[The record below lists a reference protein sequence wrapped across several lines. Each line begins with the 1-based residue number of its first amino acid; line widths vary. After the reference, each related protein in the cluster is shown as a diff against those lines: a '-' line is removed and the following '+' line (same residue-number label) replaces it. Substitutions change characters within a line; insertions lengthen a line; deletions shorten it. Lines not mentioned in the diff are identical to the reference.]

1 MSDSKVLLISPQIDY
16 AKMFGRASTTA
27 PSMIPLNL
35 LYLSAYLES
44 KNISVKILDGQVDD
58 LSEQGLIRDI
68 KQFNPN
74 IVGISCH
81 TPLVYPA
88 HRIAKT
94 VKSFSRQITV
104 IMGGP
109 HPSVLPEE
117 TIADENVDTVVR
129 GEGEITL
136 FQLVKAI
143 KSGANLNSILGITY
157 RDNGKIVVNPD
168 RPLTTDLDSLPL
180 PSRHLISIREYH
192 PQADIYYRSP
202 STIMITSR
210 GCPYKCIFCAS
221 RRISGHKYR
230 ARSPEKVIEEI
241 DILVN
246 QYGIKNIGIADDN
259 FIVNRKRTEKICD
272 ILIKEGYNRRMDWS
286 CALRADGVD
295 EPLLKKMRAAG
306 CRCICV
312 GIETGSQRLMKILN
326 KHLKLEKVEEGVKM
340 MRKAGIKVR
349 GTFLLGVPT
358 ETEEETLQTINF
370 AKKLNLDFAKFNIIT
385 PYPGTELYEMAKERG
400 LVGDDTWSRLIP
412 GIGFS
417 EAEPVFVPEGRDPKE
432 LKAKQQRAVRTFY
445 LRPRPLWNLLSNIRS
460 FNDFKRYFYAAK
472 LLLKL

>member
-16 AKMFGRASTTA
+16 TKMFGKASTTA

-44 KNISVKILDGQVDD
+44 KNIPVKILDGQVND

-109 HPSVLPEE
+109 HPTVLPEE
-117 TIADENVDTVVR
+117 TIADENVDIVVR

-136 FQLVKAI
+136 FELVEAI
-143 KSGANLNSILGITY
+143 KNGAGFNSILGVTY
-157 RDNGKIVVNPD
+157 RDNGKIVANPD
-168 RPLTTDLDSLPL
+168 RPLSTDLDSLPL
-180 PSRHLISIREYH
+180 PSRHLIPIREYH
-192 PQADIYYRSP
+192 PQADLYYRFP

-210 GCPYKCIFCAS
+210 GCPYNCIFCAS

-230 ARSPEKVIEEI
+230 VRSPEKVIEEI
-241 DILVN
+241 DVLVN

-259 FIVNRKRTEKICD
+259 FIVNRKRTEEICD
-272 ILIKEGYNRRMDWS
+272 ILIKEGYNRRVDWS

-295 EPLLKKMRAAG
+295 ESLLKKMRAAG

-370 AKKLNLDFAKFNIIT
+370 ASKLNLDFAKFNIIT

-400 LVGDDTWSRLIP
+400 LVGDDIWSRLIP

-445 LRPRPLWNLLSNIRS
+445 LRPRPLWNLVSNIRS

>member
-1 MSDSKVLLISPQIDY
+1 MSNSKVLLISPQIDY
-16 AKMFGRASTTA
+16 AKMFGRASTTT

-35 LYLSAYLES
+35 LYLSSYLES
-44 KNISVKILDGQVDD
+44 KNIPVKTLDGQVND
-58 LSEQGLIRDI
+58 LSEQSLLGHI

-74 IVGISCH
+74 IVGISCA

-88 HRIAKT
+88 HRIAKI
-94 VKSFSRQITV
+94 VKSISRQITV

-109 HPSVLPEE
+109 HPTILPEE
-117 TIADENVDTVVR
+117 TMVDENVDVVVR
-129 GEGEITL
+129 GEGEIAL
-136 FQLVKAI
+136 FELVQAI
-143 KSGANLNSILGITY
+143 KSGVNLDSILGINY
-157 RDNGKIVVNPD
+157 RDNGNIVSTPN
-168 RPLTTDLDSLPL
+168 RPLNTDLDSLPI
-180 PSRHLISIREYH
+180 PSRHLIPIREYH
-192 PQADIYYRSP
+192 PQVDIYYRSP
-202 STIMITSR
+202 WTIMITSR
-210 GCPYKCIFCAS
+210 GCPYNCIFCAS

-230 ARSPEKVIEEI
+230 ARSPEKVIEEV
-241 DILVN
+241 DVLVN
-246 QYGIKNIGIADDN
+246 QYGIRNIGIADDN
-259 FIVNRKRTEKICD
+259 FIVNRKRTERICD
-272 ILIKEGYNRRMDWS
+272 ILIKEGYNRKVDWS
-286 CALRADGVD
+286 CAVRADGVD

-312 GIETGSQRLMKILN
+312 GIETGSQRLMNILN
-326 KHLKLEKVEEGVKM
+326 KRLKLERVEEGVKM

-358 ETEEETLQTINF
+358 ETEEETLRTINF

-385 PYPGTELYEMAKERG
+385 PYPGTELYEMAKKRG

-417 EAEPVFVPEGRDPKE
+417 QAEPVFVPEGRDPKE
-432 LKAKQQRAVRTFY
+432 LKAKQQGAARTFY
-445 LRPRPLWNLLSNIRS
+445 LRPRPIWNLTRNIRS